1 MKKGFFDTSA
11 ILPLVLPEEHSQT
24 MREEWPKFSER
35 LAWSWILIEG
45 EAALTR
51 QKANVAAWQEW
62 NRIAR
67 SLTLVELDP
76 KDHPALRA
84 FNRSLGLRTADAA
97 HLFLCDRLQRL
108 LDGLQLVSF
117 DREMNQAAEKCS
129 MAVFLLS

>member
-1 MKKGFFDTSA
+1 MKRGFFDTSA
-11 ILPLVLPEEHSQT
+11 VLPLVLPEEHSQS
-24 MREEWPKFSER
+24 MRKAWPTFSER
-35 LAWSWILIEG
+35 WGWSWILVEG

-76 KDHPALRA
+76 KDHAALRA
-84 FNRSLGLRTADAA
+84 FNRSLGLRAADAA

-108 LDGLQLVSF
+108 LDELQLVTF
-117 DREMNQAAEKCS
+117 DREMKHAAERCS
-129 MAVFLLS
+129 MAMFRG